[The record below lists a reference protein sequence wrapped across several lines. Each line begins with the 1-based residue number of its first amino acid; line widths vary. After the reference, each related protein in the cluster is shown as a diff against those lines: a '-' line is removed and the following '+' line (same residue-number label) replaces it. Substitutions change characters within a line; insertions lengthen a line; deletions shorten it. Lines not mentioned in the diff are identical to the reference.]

1 MKKYPCKSKL
11 RIVIFTFILTLLQL
25 CTHHQIEA
33 DILENLSY
41 TVVLLHSTKS
51 DGTLTVGTGFF
62 LATDLFLY
70 IITAEH
76 VAQTL
81 TSQSQITIRT
91 KEGKSLTFPLND
103 IVQDKEGNNW
113 PTHKEADVTI
123 LPLKDNEKLST
134 EEFKNR
140 FLPISLILKDKAA
153 PLRATTL
160 TVIGFPLGLPLVI
173 NTNDSFSPIS
183 RETKPASDLLILPRF
198 DTKKPAKFFLTQDPS
213 IGGFSG
219 APIVDTGLP
228 LQIDNAMYLRPSMAL
243 VVGLVHGTLSDDT
256 GGKMGAIVPSYYIL
270 ETIEQFEEQFKT
282 KSIHK

>member
-1 MKKYPCKSKL
+1 MKKYPCKSNL
-11 RIVIFTFILTLLQL
+11 RIVICTFILTLLPFYA
-25 CTHHQIEA
+25 HHQIEA
-33 DILENLSY
+33 DTLEEISNA
-41 TVVLLHSTKS
+41 VVLLR
-51 DGTLTVGTGFF
+51 GTNSYGTPTTGTGFF
-62 LATDLFLY
+62 LATDLFTY

-76 VAQTL
+76 IAQTL

-123 LPLKDNEKLST
+123 LPLKDNEKLPT

-153 PLRATTL
+153 PPRAATL

-173 NTNDSFSPIS
+173 NTNDPFSPIS
-183 RETKPASDLLILPRF
+183 RETKPASDLLILRRF

-219 APIVDTGLP
+219 APIFDTGLP
-228 LQIDNAMYLRPSMAL
+228 LQIDNVEYFRPSMAL

-256 GGKMGAIVPSYYIL
+256 GGEMGAIVPSYHIL

-282 KSIHK
+282 QKHP